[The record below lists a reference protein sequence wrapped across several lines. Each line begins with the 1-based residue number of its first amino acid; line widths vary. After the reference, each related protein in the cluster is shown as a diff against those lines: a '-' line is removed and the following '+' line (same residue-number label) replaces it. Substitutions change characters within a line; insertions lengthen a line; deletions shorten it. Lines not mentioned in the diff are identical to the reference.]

1 LKIKFKLKSMLGIKN
16 KFVSVLF
23 WSIISAAFI
32 GPGTI
37 TTASKAGS
45 EYGYTLLWALTFST
59 VACIILQEA
68 SARITMLSGLNLG
81 QAIYKSFANT
91 IWQIPIMVLIVG
103 AIILGSAA
111 YQTGNLLGATAGLA
125 LIFKVSPTIL
135 VLMVAGAAFFI
146 LLMPSL
152 QNLATFLGWIVIVM
166 GFVFCTTA
174 FLLPTPW
181 QSVVYGSFVPQM
193 PSGSGWLVLG
203 LVGTTVVPYNLFL
216 GSGLSSNRQSLAE
229 MRWGIAVAVS
239 LGGLI
244 SMAVLL
250 VGTAVSGAYSYE
262 ALAKTLNQK
271 LGNWAGV
278 FFAIGLFCAGF
289 SSAITAP
296 LASAIT
302 AQSLFG
308 NKNITTWQSG
318 AYRFRLVWMLV
329 LLVGM
334 GFALSGFAPIP
345 AIILAQAFNG
355 LVLPLVSIFLVW
367 VVNDKSLLGEKG
379 VNSLLLNLATGL
391 VLWLSLMLGLLNLSK
406 AMQSLFGGQFWQSNS
421 SFWVILGLSFLVN
434 GLVWWRVYKL
444 RQ

>member
-1 LKIKFKLKSMLGIKN
+1 MQGKFWSI
-16 KFVSVLF
+16 LF

-45 EYGYTLLWALTFST
+45 EFGYGLLWALTFST
-59 VACIILQEA
+59 LACIILQEA

-81 QAIYKSFANT
+81 QAIYQSFAQT
-91 IWQIPIMVLIVG
+91 IWQFPVTILIVG

-111 YQTGNLLGATAGLA
+111 YQTGNLLGAMAGLG
-125 LIFKVSPTIL
+125 LLSNISPTIL
-135 VLMVAGAAFFI
+135 I
-146 LLMPSL
+146 LLVATLAGLILWIPSL
-152 QNLATFLGWIVIVM
+152 QNIATFLGWLVIVM

-174 FLLPTPW
+174 ILLPTDW
-181 QSVVYGSFVPQM
+181 LSVVYGSFVPQM
-193 PSGSGWLVLG
+193 PLGSGWLVLG

-216 GSGLSSNRQSLAE
+216 GSGISSNRQSIAE
-229 MRWGIAVAVS
+229 MRWGIAVAVI

-244 SMAVLL
+244 SMAVVV
-250 VGTAVSGAYSYE
+250 VGTAVSGTYSYT
-262 ALAKTLNQK
+262 ALANTLSQK
-271 LGNWAGV
+271 LGSWASL

-308 NKNITTWQSG
+308 NKNPSAWQSG
-318 AYRFRLVWMLV
+318 SYNFRLVWLLV
-329 LLVGM
+329 LLTGT
-334 GFALSGFAPIP
+334 GFALAGFAPIP

-367 VVNDKSLLGEKG
+367 VVNDKQLLGEKG
-379 VNSLLLNLATGL
+379 INSLALNLLTAL
-391 VLWLSLMLGLLNLSK
+391 VLWISLMLGLLNLSK
-406 AMQSLFGGQFWQSNS
+406 ALQALLGGQFWQSNVG
-421 SFWVILGLSFLVN
+421 FWGIVGLSFLINV
-434 GLVWWRVYKL
+434 GIWWRVYLL
-444 RQ
+444 RKGVRGEK

>member
-1 LKIKFKLKSMLGIKN
+1 MTGIKN

-45 EYGYTLLWALTFST
+45 EFGYTLLWALSFST
-59 VACIILQEA
+59 LACIILQEA

-81 QAIYKSFANT
+81 QAIYKSFENT
-91 IWQIPIMVLIVG
+91 VWQIPIMILIVG

-111 YQTGNLLGATAGLA
+111 YQTGNLLGAAAGLA
-125 LIFKVSPTIL
+125 LLFKISPSIL
-135 VLMVAGAAFFI
+135 IILVAGASFLI
-146 LLMPSL
+146 LLIPSL

-166 GFVFCTTA
+166 GFAFCTTA
-174 FLLPTPW
+174 FLLPTNW

-229 MRWGIAVAVS
+229 MRWGIAVAVI

-244 SMAVLL
+244 SMAVLV
-250 VGTAVSGAYSYE
+250 VGTAVSGVYSYE
-262 ALAKTLNQK
+262 ALALTLNQK
-271 LGNWAGV
+271 LGNWAGA

-308 NKNITTWQSG
+308 NKNASIWKSG
-318 AYRFRLVWMLV
+318 TYRFRLVWMLV
-329 LLVGM
+329 LFVGM
-334 GFALSGFAPIP
+334 GFALGGFAPI
-345 AIILAQAFNG
+345 ATIILAQAFNG

-367 VVNDKSLLGEKG
+367 VVNDKKLLGEKG
-379 VNSLLLNLATGL
+379 VNSLWLNLITGL

-406 AMQSLFGGQFWQSNS
+406 AMQSLVGGQFWQGNT
-421 SFWVILGLSFLVN
+421 SFWSIVIISFVLN
-434 GLVWWRVYKL
+434 GVAWWRVYKL
-444 RQ
+444 R